1 MTACEL
7 VRHEIRAPA
16 LALGLGQGGT
26 THRWLPVGKRSRNRK
41 SEAAIA
47 NIDPSDVCD
56 SSVHVGDLNLVTRLD
71 VIYIPEVKNSLEG
84 GSLGLSV
91 ELLTD
96 RLFFLLPA
104 VLFFRWGRSVF
115 AIGRKV

>member
-1 MTACEL
+1 MIDEIDRTDSESHELTA
-7 VRHEIRAPA
+7 IR
-16 LALGLGQGGT
+16 
-26 THRWLPVGKRSRNRK
+26 
-41 SEAAIA
+41 
-47 NIDPSDVCD
+47 D
-56 SSVHVGDLNLVTRLD
+56 SSVHVGDLDLVTHLD

-84 GSLGLSV
+84 GTLGLSV

>member
-1 MTACEL
+1 MLQRSFAASY
-7 VRHEIRAPA
+7 R
-16 LALGLGQGGT
+16 GST
-26 THRWLPVGKRSRNRK
+26 THSWLPAGKGPRNRK

-47 NIDPSDVCD
+47 NIYPSDVCD
-56 SSVHVGDLNLVTRLD
+56 LDLVTRLD

-84 GSLGLSV
+84 GTLDLSV

-96 RLFFLLPA
+96 RLFFLLPS
-104 VLFFRWGRSVF
+104 VLFFPCGRSVF